1 MMTRRVWT
9 MGTLAWL
16 GVAQATAAQAANP
29 FVRWAELEI
38 DAGQAAAFDTVAREN
53 ANATWT
59 EPGVIA
65 FHFAAE
71 KSNPNSVRVLEIYR
85 DEAAYRAHVQTPHF
99 KRFAQVAQGALLARR
114 VHDTEPIVLGAKS
127 ISSSPTP
134 HVRVAELDIAPK
146 QLASYK
152 AAVIEEI
159 NASIKLEPGV
169 LAIYALSLKDAPHR
183 LRFFEIYAD
192 EAAYRKHIASP
203 HFKQYV
209 ETTSA
214 MITSRKVFEMAN
226 AALGPRPVGR

>member
-1 MMTRRVWT
+1 MLTRRVWT

-16 GVAQATAAQAANP
+16 GVTQAAVAQPASP
-29 FVRWAELEI
+29 FVRWAELEV
-38 DAGQAAAFDTVAREN
+38 DPAQAAAFDTVAREN
-53 ANATWT
+53 ASATLT

-65 FHFAAE
+65 FHVAAE
-71 KSNPNSVRVLEIYR
+71 KSNVNSLRVLEIYQ

-99 KRFAQVAQGALLARR
+99 KRFSQVAQGALLARR
-114 VHDTEPIVLGAKS
+114 VHDTVPIVLGAKS

-146 QLASYK
+146 QLAGYK

-159 NASIKLEPGV
+159 NASIQLEPGV

-192 EAAYRKHIASP
+192 VAAYRQHIASP
-203 HFKQYV
+203 HFKHYV

-214 MITSRKVFEMAN
+214 MITSRKVFEMVRP
-226 AALGPRPVGR
+226 ALGAKAS